1 MTNPSFTN
9 SLEMAGNKNWPCL
22 CSKGTGVMLIYIFG
36 SRLSWHVFVFVSTKS
51 SATLLAMGAAG
62 SAKSPQASEKA
73 ETSIVPGKQ
82 EGVGECEIDN
92 ERKGKETIS
101 STVPGTPVKPTKRL
115 LKFPKLQVRKFPTP
129 LRPFGGQAK
138 EGASKMK
145 QNESLPRPLLESE
158 QEGAGECEIDEQK
171 LQLHHP
177 CLVPPT
183 DAADWVQPPM

>member
-1 MTNPSFTN
+1 M
-9 SLEMAGNKNWPCL
+9 
-22 CSKGTGVMLIYIFG
+22 
-36 SRLSWHVFVFVSTKS
+36 FVSTKP

-62 SAKSPQASEKA
+62 SVKSPQASEKA

-82 EGVGECEIDN
+82 EGVGECEIDD
-92 ERKGKETIS
+92 ERKGKQTIS
-101 STVPGTPVKPTKRL
+101 STKVGTPVKPTKRL

-138 EGASKMK
+138 EGASKIK
-145 QNESLPRPLLESE
+145 QNESPGPRPLVESE

-183 DAADWVQPPM
+183 DAAD